1 MKRLTLLI
9 PFLAIFSF
17 CNAQTTLP
25 EIPVKTSD
33 GKEIKLSDLKTLGK
47 PVVICFWATWCNPC
61 MEELEA
67 IADSFESWKKDVDFE
82 FIAVSTDDSRS
93 AGKVRSLV
101 SGKAWPFK
109 VVLDQN
115 QDIMK
120 MMNVSMIPFCFVVDK
135 KGIAVYR
142 HSGYVPGDEMTIFK
156 EIKKVANNE

>member
-9 PFLAIFSF
+9 ILLSFFLL
-17 CNAQTTLP
+17 CNAQTSLP
-25 EIPVKTSD
+25 EISVKTSD

-61 MEELEA
+61 LEEMEA
-67 IADSFESWKKDVDFE
+67 IADSYELWKKKVEFE

-93 AGKVRSLV
+93 AGKVRSIV

-109 VVLDQN
+109 VVMDQN

-120 MMNVSMIPFCFVVDK
+120 IMNVSAIPFCFVFDRNGK
-135 KGIAVYR
+135 AVYR
-142 HSGYVPGDEMTIFK
+142 HSGYLPGDEMTIFK
-156 EIKKVANNE
+156 EIKKASNE